1 MQAVKR
7 KQQQN
12 PVSSPVPQKPS
23 ARDRIV
29 TTAAQLFE
37 AQGYAATGINQII
50 AESGTAKAS
59 FYDYFASKELLG
71 AEYLAVYGA
80 HHLALI
86 RNLTERS
93 ATPRQFLSSWV
104 KLIRRQLRERQ
115 LYGCPMANL
124 RAQIGDESPL
134 LIAKVRELTQA
145 TITLLADY
153 VRQCGIVCDQKGAL
167 LAARRVFAAYEG
179 AIHIW
184 KLSGDEAALGDIEDL
199 ALAALNLSGN
209 NQV

>member
-12 PVSSPVPQKPS
+12 RARSPLPQKVS

-29 TTAAQLFE
+29 TTAARLFE
-37 AQGYAATGINQII
+37 AQGYAATGINQVI

-59 FYDYFASKELLG
+59 FYDYFASKQLLG
-71 AEYLAVYGA
+71 VEYLALYGR
-80 HHLALI
+80 HHLALL

-134 LIAKVRELTQA
+134 LIQKVSELTQA
-145 TITLLADY
+145 TMALLADY
-153 VRQCGIVCDQKGAL
+153 IRQCGIVCDEKGAL

-184 KLSGDEAALGDIEDL
+184 KLSGDEAALADIEDM
-199 ALAALNLSGN
+199 ALAALHLSGN
-209 NQV
+209 NEI